1 MHFWKEGDQ
10 SEAVCEAC
18 EKRVVTRFEP
28 RTLRLEQSAID
39 VPNVLVG
46 VCTECGETASVPAQS
61 TPKIKEARERRKAET
76 LEARIPLH
84 LDDMLHAL
92 ADYFHTAVEGFRADL
107 LRFYMREV
115 AEDADFAK
123 RVKTL
128 AASELAGGR
137 ARSRIS
143 LRAPRSLLREAR
155 ASAAGIGLHGDA
167 ELIRGIIVAAKEDVL
182 EAGSPARVA
191 RLGGA
196 AQAEGAPRLATV

>member
-1 MHFWKEGDQ
+1 MHFWKEGDR
-10 SEAVCEAC
+10 SEAICERC

-115 AEDADFAK
+115 ADDAAFAE
-123 RVKTL
+123 RVRSL
-128 AASELAGGR
+128 ASSELAGGR

-143 LRAPRSLLREAR
+143 LRAPTALLEQAR
-155 ASAAGIGLHGDA
+155 ASAAQAGMSDA